1 MNTIFSLLCAAM
13 FALSLSLDTFAAC
26 FAYGSGKY
34 RLPFFSGLII
44 DLVTSAV
51 LGLSMFFGSLLQP
64 WIPLSFSR
72 AICFLLLF
80 SMGSMHLLDEAAKA
94 FLRRHDSFF
103 RNISFSA
110 LNFRFVLSVYADPE
124 NADTDDS
131 RSISPKEALSLATAL
146 SLDGAA
152 AGFGA
157 ALGSAKPATVFFA
170 SLIIGA
176 GAVFGGFFL
185 GNLTA
190 ARLRFPVSWLSGAIL
205 IALAFGQ
212 ILQ

>member
-1 MNTIFSLLCAAM
+1 M
-13 FALSLSLDTFAAC
+13 
-26 FAYGSGKY
+26 
-34 RLPFFSGLII
+34 
-44 DLVTSAV
+44 
-51 LGLSMFFGSLLQP
+51 
-64 WIPLSFSR
+64 
-72 AICFLLLF
+72 
-80 SMGSMHLLDEAAKA
+80 
-94 FLRRHDSFF
+94 
-103 RNISFSA
+103 
-110 LNFRFVLSVYADPE
+110 NFRFVLSVYADPE

-157 ALGSAKPATVFFA
+157 ALGQFAKPAAVFFA

-190 ARLRFPVSWLSGAIL
+190 ARLRSRYHGCPELSLSRWHSGRFCNRNIYLSFSAT
-205 IALAFGQ
+205 AFQ
-212 ILQ
+212 FTT

>member
-64 WIPLSFSR
+64 WIPPSFSR

-80 SMGSMHLLDEAAKA
+80 SMGSIHLLDEAAKA

-131 RSISPKEALSLATAL
+131 RSISPKKSAFARHSPVALTALLPGSEQRLAAPNLPQSFSLPLSLVQAQSLEAFSSAT
-146 SLDGAA
+146 
-152 AGFGA
+152 
-157 ALGSAKPATVFFA
+157 
-170 SLIIGA
+170 
-176 GAVFGGFFL
+176 
-185 GNLTA
+185 
-190 ARLRFPVSWLSGAIL
+190 
-205 IALAFGQ
+205 
-212 ILQ
+212 

>member
-1 MNTIFSLLCAAM
+1 MNTTLTIFGAFAL
-13 FALSLSLDTFAAC
+13 ALSLSLDTFAAC

-44 DLVTSAV
+44 DLVTSAI
-51 LGLSMFFGSLLQP
+51 LGLSLFLGSLIQP
-64 WIPLSFSR
+64 WIPSISGR
-72 AICFLLLF
+72 AVCFLLLF
-80 SMGSMHLLDEAAKA
+80 LMGTAHLLDDAAKA
-94 FLRRHDSFF
+94 FLRRHGGFS

-110 LNFRFVLSVYADPE
+110 LNFRFVLSIYADPE
-124 NADTDDS
+124 NADADHS
-131 RSISPKEALSLATAL
+131 RSISPKEALSLAAAL

-157 ALGSAKPATVFFA
+157 AFGSVNPAAVFGA
-170 SLIIGA
+170 SLLIGA
-176 GAVFGGFFL
+176 AAVFGGFFL

-205 IALAFGQ
+205 IALALTQ
-212 ILQ
+212 IL

>member
-1 MNTIFSLLCAAM
+1 M
-13 FALSLSLDTFAAC
+13 
-26 FAYGSGKY
+26 
-34 RLPFFSGLII
+34 
-44 DLVTSAV
+44 
-51 LGLSMFFGSLLQP
+51 
-64 WIPLSFSR
+64 
-72 AICFLLLF
+72 
-80 SMGSMHLLDEAAKA
+80 
-94 FLRRHDSFF
+94 
-103 RNISFSA
+103 
-110 LNFRFVLSVYADPE
+110 NFRFVLSVYADPE

-131 RSISPKEALSLATAL
+131 RSISPKEALSLAAAL

-157 ALGSAKPATVFFA
+157 ALGSAEPAAVFFA

-190 ARLRFPVSWLSGAIL
+190 SRLRFPVSWLSGTIL